1 MGIVFR
7 MACAVMAVVCAAAPT
22 PAADSAGSVVAI
34 EGDAAT
40 GWRLVRNGAPFSIH
54 GVGGPGSL
62 ETLVACGG
70 NAIRTWGVEDVEKQV
85 DGERMIDRGHR
96 LGIAVTVGLWLGHE
110 RHGFDWNDSAAIT
123 RQRQMVEQAVVT
135 YRDHPALLS
144 WGLGN
149 EMEGVGDNP
158 VIWREVNWLAR
169 RIKELDPHHP
179 VMTVVAN
186 VSPAKLAAITEH
198 APDIDI
204 LGINA
209 YAGVTEM
216 AARLRAEHW
225 TKPYCITEFGLPGPW
240 ESPVTNWKAPIEP
253 SGAAKAE
260 ATAAAQAA
268 IMADTGHCLG
278 TYAFFW
284 GQKQEAT
291 SSWFGMFLPTGEKTA
306 RVDAMARAWTGSWPV
321 NRAPVV
327 ETANVPFAGA
337 ELSGGGVQQIRVRYR
352 DPENDPLTF
361 RWEVREESSDRREG
375 GDAERQ
381 PPPVADAVVRS
392 DDRGTAE
399 VRVPSKPGAYRLFV
413 TVTDG
418 KGSGAVDNW
427 PFLVVPSP

>member
-381 PPPVADAVVRS
+381 PPSVAGAVVRS

>member
-306 RVDAMARAWTGSWPV
+306 RVDVMARAWTGSWPV

-381 PPPVADAVVRS
+381 PPSVAGAVVRS